1 MTGRAATIVELGR
14 AEAMRLLAGADF
26 GRVVFTKDALPA
38 IRPVNHL
45 VDGDTVIIRTRL
57 ATEVGRALHT
67 RPRAE
72 FVVAYEADEI
82 DGLTRSGWSVVV
94 TGLARAVTDPRLVA
108 AYTARLRPWVN
119 TDLDTVIAIEPT
131 IVTGIRLRPG
141 PGLPEF
147 AEPRGKDHHPWPQI

>member
-1 MTGRAATIVELGR
+1 M
-14 AEAMRLLAGADF
+14 
-26 GRVVFTKDALPA
+26 
-38 IRPVNHL
+38 
-45 VDGDTVIIRTRL
+45 
-57 ATEVGRALHT
+57 
-67 RPRAE
+67 
-72 FVVAYEADEI
+72 
-82 DGLTRSGWSVVV
+82 